1 MDSYKDYLAHHG
13 IKNQKWGKTN
23 GPPYPLSDDQR
34 SSAEN
39 KANPTSMSAKRLA
52 KLGPDNRFRNSA
64 KSITTSGAAE
74 GTNLP
79 RNAMSLKRGEVL
91 RLKRKLGETNG
102 SLHPSSDDRRSTA
115 ENKAN
120 PTSKRATISEASE
133 GTNLPRN
140 ETRPAAVIAE
150 LERQRRSQTKAEDV
164 SEDRLKKFADKY
176 GYDPTKM
183 GSYKGD
189 DEEEEKKTKE
199 KSSKSSSTKT
209 GKTAEQKAAEKAAKE
224 AEKAA
229 EKERKRIQDA
239 EDRAMRVIDRLFSG
253 GATSRV
259 MDSLLD
265 ELSEGWLN
273 GKNFDAEDF
282 KELAKDPK
290 YKEMMEKMETDSKGS
305 DFYAKVIAQ
314 LGDSKDPK
322 VKELRK
328 KYEKLIKERHE
339 EDAKQGYEDLEK
351 LKKRMGADYKDQSL
365 DRFSRSISAMTD
377 FVTFMKDA
385 NPTEMNRARVR
396 VLSYL
401 EDKISWLNDNGS
413 NAGDR
418 TPTLKE
424 KRNLQKVTEWLR
436 KHGF

>member
-64 KSITTSGAAE
+64 KSTTTSG
-74 GTNLP
+74 
-79 RNAMSLKRGEVL
+79 
-91 RLKRKLGETNG
+91 
-102 SLHPSSDDRRSTA
+102 
-115 ENKAN
+115 
-120 PTSKRATISEASE
+120 ASE

-140 ETRPAAVIAE
+140 ATRSAAVRYE
-150 LERQRRSQTKAEDV
+150 FEKRRKSQTKAEDV

-189 DEEEEKKTKE
+189 DEEEKKTKE

-290 YKEMMEKMETDSKGS
+290 YKEMMKKMETDSKGS